1 VALWGNHQDNEASNQ
16 QMDARFMQAIDALYV
31 AKVTPYLTRC
41 QVPRIATVIAPNL
54 VPLPNLRPSHGKGEH
69 DRAEKQKIDRCYA
82 TKIAISSG

>member
-1 VALWGNHQDNEASNQ
+1 MALWGNHQDNEASNQ

-54 VPLPNLRPSHGKGEH
+54 VPP
-69 DRAEKQKIDRCYA
+69 A
-82 TKIAISSG
+82 